1 MHHPSE
7 TSLYN
12 LKVVLRETGIQADT
26 LRAWER
32 RYGLPSP
39 ERSEG
44 GHRLYSQ
51 HDIKMIKWLLA
62 RQAEGMAISRA
73 VALWNQLVDKGESPL
88 GTLPNALP
96 ERGPDEQLVRLRE
109 SWIEACREFDE
120 HLAEEILSEAFALY
134 QPEVVCTDLL
144 LTGLSVIGA
153 QWYEGQATVQQEHF
167 ASELFRR
174 RLHTLIAASPPPS
187 RERILV
193 TAPPEEEHDTVL
205 LLLVLMLRRRGWDI
219 IYLGANVPL
228 ENLEAAIEKAAPR
241 LVVTAA
247 QRLYTAAHLPAMAKT
262 IRKTGLSLA
271 FGGGIFTQ
279 IPQLVSRIPG
289 YFLGDS
295 INGAPDRIDDLV
307 RSDLNPPSMMQVSAK
322 TEEALRHFAGQVPQI
337 DAALWHVLGG
347 DVPGQF
353 LTMANLNMARN
364 IEASLQLGDMALL
377 DPEIAWT
384 HRLLSHYGV
393 PDRSLEAYLVAYYH
407 AVQQHLDSRGALI
420 RAWFES
426 RIAI

>member
-7 TSLYN
+7 APLYN

-51 HDIKMIKWLLA
+51 RDIEMVKWLLA
-62 RQAEGMAISRA
+62 RQAEGMSISRA
-73 VALWNQLVDKGESPL
+73 VALWNQMVDTGESPL
-88 GTLPNALP
+88 ETLPNALP
-96 ERGPDEQLVRLRE
+96 VRGPDEQLVALRE
-109 SWIEACREFDE
+109 SWIDACHAFDE
-120 HLAEEILSEAFALY
+120 RLAEEILSEAFTLY
-134 QPEVVCTDLL
+134 RPEVVCTSLL
-144 LTGLSVIGA
+144 LTGMSAIGE

-167 ASELFRR
+167 ASELFMR
-174 RLHTLIAASPPPS
+174 RLHALIAAAPSPG

-205 LLLVLMLRRRGWDI
+205 LLLVLMLRRRGWDVT
-219 IYLGANVPL
+219 YLGANVPL
-228 ENLEAAIEKAAPR
+228 EDLKAAIEKAAPR

-247 QRLYTAAHLPAMAKT
+247 QRLCTAARLPEMAET
-262 IRKTGLSLA
+262 LREMELSLA

-279 IPQLVSRIPG
+279 IPQLVGRIPG

-295 INGAPDRIDDLV
+295 IDGAPDRTESLL
-307 RSDLNPPSMMQVSAK
+307 RSDLVPPPALRVSVEAG
-322 TEEALRHFAGQVPQI
+322 EALQNFTGQVPLI
-337 DAALWHVLGG
+337 EAAVWQALGSE
-347 DVPGQF
+347 VPNRF
-353 LTMANLNMARN
+353 LSMANLNMARN
-364 IEASLQLGDMALL
+364 IEASLRLGDMALL
-377 DPEIAWT
+377 DPEISWT
-384 HRLLSHYGV
+384 RRLLSHYGV
-393 PDRSLEAYLVAYYH
+393 PDDSLEAYLVAYYH
-407 AVQQHLDSRGALI
+407 AVQQHLDSRGALL

-426 RIAI
+426 RVAF